1 MTQYVG
7 CDMHKRYSVFVL
19 MDKAGNTK
27 PAIRVDHDRDQGSVS
42 TEYFLL
48 DLGPAALEKR

>member
-1 MTQYVG
+1 
-7 CDMHKRYSVFVL
+7 MHKRYSVFVL